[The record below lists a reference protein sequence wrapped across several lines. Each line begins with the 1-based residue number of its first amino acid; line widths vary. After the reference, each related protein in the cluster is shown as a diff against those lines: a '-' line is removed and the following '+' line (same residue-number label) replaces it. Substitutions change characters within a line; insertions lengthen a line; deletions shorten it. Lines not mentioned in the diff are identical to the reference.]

1 VFACKLRQDHRYV
14 GNEAMVRGRDG
25 HLAATQ
31 CLAREHGA
39 ELVLAA
45 GPAMTAQAMMTTPD
59 SPEPTSTSSTSASD
73 ELMAEARTA
82 IEAGSYE
89 AALGPLQEI
98 VAAEP
103 QNADAHNLI
112 GYALRS
118 LDRYND
124 AMDAYGRALAID
136 PEHLGANE
144 YLGELLLMLGDVA
157 GAQERLAVLDEV
169 CYLGCDEYD
178 ALEAAIDDY
187 MSAE

>member
-1 VFACKLRQDHRYV
+1 MTKTAMFARV
-14 GNEAMVRGRDG
+14 T
-25 HLAATQ
+25 LAAT
-31 CLAREHGA
+31 
-39 ELVLAA
+39 LAA

-59 SPEPTSTSSTSASD
+59 SPEPTSTSSASD
-73 ELMAEARTA
+73 EQMAEARAA
-82 IEAGSYE
+82 IEAGNYQ
-89 AALGPLQEI
+89 AALGPLQGI

-103 QNADAHNLI
+103 QNADAFNLL

-118 LDRYND
+118 LNQYNE

-144 YLGELLLMLGDVA
+144 YLGELLLMIGNLA

-178 ALEAAIDDY
+178 ALETAIDDY